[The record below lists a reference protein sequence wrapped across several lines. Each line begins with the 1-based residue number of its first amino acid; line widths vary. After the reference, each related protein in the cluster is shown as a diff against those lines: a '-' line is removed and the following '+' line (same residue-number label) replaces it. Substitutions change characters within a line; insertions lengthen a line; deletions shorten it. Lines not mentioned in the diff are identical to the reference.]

1 MMDDSA
7 LRERY
12 LSVLDRLGEA
22 IARAGRKPE
31 EVRLIAVSK
40 LHPAE
45 DVACVAAA
53 GQVDFG
59 ENYVQEALQKRQD
72 LVAQPQC
79 RDIRWHM
86 IGHVQ
91 SRKAAQVAG
100 AFALVHTLDSVKLA
114 DALEKRAAALGVV
127 QPVLCEI
134 NVGEEPQKAGIMAD
148 ALPELEEHVLAR
160 CPHLEMQ
167 GLMCLPPVFDAG
179 EAARPYFAR
188 LYRLREDM
196 RARTGLPLPSI
207 QGGSP
212 HFGFKD
218 TAFFIEKDT
227 SGDSCDIVFLGDRSV
242 KTVGITQLLPN
253 HFFFFQNQRS

>member
-1 MMDDSA
+1 MMMDDSA

-12 LSVLDRLGEA
+12 RSVLERLGEA
-22 IARAGRKPE
+22 VARAGRTPE

-40 LHPAE
+40 LHPAA

-59 ENYVQEALQKRQD
+59 ENYVQEALQKRQE
-72 LVAQPQC
+72 LVDQPQC

-114 DALEKRAAALGVV
+114 DALEKRAAALDVV

-148 ALPELEEHVLAR
+148 ALPGLAEHVLAH
-160 CPHLEMQ
+160 CPHLELQ
-167 GLMCLPPVFDAG
+167 GLMCLPPGPTLPACT
-179 EAARPYFAR
+179 AC
-188 LYRLREDM
+188 
-196 RARTGLPLPSI
+196 ARTCGRAPACRCPIFPWVCPATLPRPWPK
-207 QGGSP
+207 GP
-212 HFGFKD
+212 PWC
-218 TAFFIEKDT
+218 A
-227 SGDSCDIVFLGDRSV
+227 
-242 KTVGITQLLPN
+242 
-253 HFFFFQNQRS
+253 

>member
-1 MMDDSA
+1 
-7 LRERY
+7 
-12 LSVLDRLGEA
+12 
-22 IARAGRKPE
+22 
-31 EVRLIAVSK
+31 
-40 LHPAE
+40 
-45 DVACVAAA
+45 
-53 GQVDFG
+53 
-59 ENYVQEALQKRQD
+59 
-72 LVAQPQC
+72 
-79 RDIRWHM
+79 M

-148 ALPELEEHVLAR
+148 ALPELAEHVLAH

-196 RARTGLPLPSI
+196 RARTGLPLPHLSM
-207 QGGSP
+207 GM
-212 HFGFKD
+212 
-218 TAFFIEKDT
+218 
-227 SGDSCDIVFLGDRSV
+227 SGDFAAAVAEGATLVRIGTDIFGPRPPKV
-242 KTVGITQLLPN
+242 PA
-253 HFFFFQNQRS
+253 

>member
-148 ALPELEEHVLAR
+148 ALPELEDARREVADARQELADAR
-160 CPHLEMQ
+160 KELEQ
-167 GLMCLPPVFDAG
+167 AKQQSK
-179 EAARPYFAR
+179 AQHRQ
-188 LYRLREDM
+188 RE
-196 RARTGLPLPSI
+196 
-207 QGGSP
+207 
-212 HFGFKD
+212 K
-218 TAFFIEKDT
+218 
-227 SGDSCDIVFLGDRSV
+227 V
-242 KTVGITQLLPN
+242 KTKDRGVEL
-253 HFFFFQNQRS
+253 

>member
-1 MMDDSA
+1 MMMDDSA

-12 LSVLDRLGEA
+12 RSVLERLGEA
-22 IARAGRKPE
+22 VARAGRTSE

-40 LHPAE
+40 LHPAA

-59 ENYVQEALQKRQD
+59 ENYVQEALQKRQE
-72 LVAQPQC
+72 LVDQPQC

-100 AFALVHTLDSVKLA
+100 AFALVHTLDSVKL
-114 DALEKRAAALGVV
+114 EKRAAALDVV

-148 ALPELEEHVLAR
+148 ALPGLAEHVLAH
-160 CPHLEMQ
+160 CPHLELQ

-188 LYRLREDM
+188 LYRLREDL
-196 RARTGLPLPSI
+196 RARTGLPLPHLSM
-207 QGGSP
+207 GM
-212 HFGFKD
+212 
-218 TAFFIEKDT
+218 
-227 SGDSCDIVFLGDRSV
+227 SGDFAAAVAEGATLVRIGTDIFGPRPPKV
-242 KTVGITQLLPN
+242 TA
-253 HFFFFQNQRS
+253 

>member
-1 MMDDSA
+1 M
-7 LRERY
+7 LKEN
-12 LSVLDRLGEA
+12 LKTVEEHVQEA
-22 IARAGRKPE
+22 CKRAGRSRE
-31 EVRLIAVSK
+31 EVTLIAVSK
-40 LHPAE
+40 TKPLE
-45 DVACVAAA
+45 MLQENYGEGVR
-53 GQVDFG
+53 DFG
-59 ENYVQEALQKRQD
+59 ENKVQELCDKMEQ
-72 LVAQPQC
+72 LPS
-79 RDIRWHM
+79 DIRWHM

-196 RARTGLPLPSI
+196 RARTGLPLPHLSM
-207 QGGSP
+207 GM
-212 HFGFKD
+212 
-218 TAFFIEKDT
+218 
-227 SGDSCDIVFLGDRSV
+227 SGDFAAAVAEGATLVRIGTDIFGPRPPKV
-242 KTVGITQLLPN
+242 PA
-253 HFFFFQNQRS
+253 

>member
-1 MMDDSA
+1 M
-7 LRERY
+7 LKEN
-12 LSVLDRLGEA
+12 LKTVEEHVQEA
-22 IARAGRKPE
+22 CKRAGRSRE
-31 EVRLIAVSK
+31 EVTLIAVSK
-40 LHPAE
+40 TKPLE
-45 DVACVAAA
+45 MLQEIYGEGVR
-53 GQVDFG
+53 DFG
-59 ENYVQEALQKRQD
+59 ENKVQELCDKMEQ
-72 LVAQPQC
+72 LPP
-79 RDIRWHM
+79 DIRWHM

-196 RARTGLPLPSI
+196 RARTGLPLPHLSM
-207 QGGSP
+207 GM
-212 HFGFKD
+212 
-218 TAFFIEKDT
+218 
-227 SGDSCDIVFLGDRSV
+227 SGDFAAAVAEGATLVRIGTDIFGPRPPKV
-242 KTVGITQLLPN
+242 PA
-253 HFFFFQNQRS
+253 

>member
-1 MMDDSA
+1 MMMDDSA

-12 LSVLDRLGEA
+12 RSVLERLGEA
-22 IARAGRKPE
+22 VARAGRTPE

-40 LHPAE
+40 LHPAA

-59 ENYVQEALQKRQD
+59 ENYVQEALQKRQE
-72 LVAQPQC
+72 LVDQPQC

-100 AFALVHTLDSVKLA
+100 AFAL
-114 DALEKRAAALGVV
+114 LEKRAAALDVV

-148 ALPELEEHVLAR
+148 ALPGLAEHVLAH
-160 CPHLEMQ
+160 CPHLELQ

-188 LYRLREDM
+188 LYRLREDL
-196 RARTGLPLPSI
+196 RARTGLPLPHLSM
-207 QGGSP
+207 GM
-212 HFGFKD
+212 
-218 TAFFIEKDT
+218 
-227 SGDSCDIVFLGDRSV
+227 SGDFAAAVAEGATLVRIGTDIFGPRPPKV
-242 KTVGITQLLPN
+242 TA
-253 HFFFFQNQRS
+253 

>member
-148 ALPELEEHVLAR
+148 AGIAPEQLVPLLEEVATFQNLKVK
-160 CPHLEMQ
+160 
-167 GLMCLPPVFDAG
+167 GLMTIPPAG
-179 EAARPYFAR
+179 ENEKFLSKMQD
-188 LYRLREDM
+188 LYLDIRSKNMDNIDM
-196 RARTGLPLPSI
+196 DILSMGM
-207 QGGSP
+207 
-212 HFGFKD
+212 
-218 TAFFIEKDT
+218 
-227 SGDSCDIVFLGDRSV
+227 SGDFAAAVAEGATLVRIGTDIFGPRPPKV
-242 KTVGITQLLPN
+242 PA
-253 HFFFFQNQRS
+253 

>member
-1 MMDDSA
+1 MMMDDSA

-12 LSVLDRLGEA
+12 RSVLERLGEA
-22 IARAGRKPE
+22 VARAGRTPE

-40 LHPAE
+40 LHPAA

-59 ENYVQEALQKRQD
+59 ENYVQEALQKRQE
-72 LVAQPQC
+72 LVDQPQC

-114 DALEKRAAALGVV
+114 DALEKRAAALDVV

-148 ALPELEEHVLAR
+148 ALPGLAL
-160 CPHLEMQ
+160 PHLSM
-167 GLMCLPPVFDAG
+167 GM
-179 EAARPYFAR
+179 
-188 LYRLREDM
+188 
-196 RARTGLPLPSI
+196 
-207 QGGSP
+207 
-212 HFGFKD
+212 
-218 TAFFIEKDT
+218 
-227 SGDSCDIVFLGDRSV
+227 SGDFAAAVAEGATLVRIGTDIFGPRPPKV
-242 KTVGITQLLPN
+242 TA
-253 HFFFFQNQRS
+253 

>member
-12 LSVLDRLGEA
+12 HSVLERLGEA

-72 LVAQPQC
+72 LVAQPQG

-114 DALEKRAAALGVV
+114 DALEKRAAALDVV

-148 ALPELEEHVLAR
+148 ALPELAEHVLAH

-196 RARTGLPLPSI
+196 RARTGLPLPHLSM
-207 QGGSP
+207 GM
-212 HFGFKD
+212 
-218 TAFFIEKDT
+218 
-227 SGDSCDIVFLGDRSV
+227 SGDFAAAVAEGATLVRIGTDIFGPRPPKV
-242 KTVGITQLLPN
+242 PA
-253 HFFFFQNQRS
+253 

>member
-12 LSVLDRLGEA
+12 HSVLERLGEA

-127 QPVLCEI
+127 QPVRDQC
-134 NVGEEPQKAGIMAD
+134 GRGA
-148 ALPELEEHVLAR
+148 PESRHHGR
-160 CPHLEMQ
+160 CP
-167 GLMCLPPVFDAG
+167 
-179 EAARPYFAR
+179 
-188 LYRLREDM
+188 
-196 RARTGLPLPSI
+196 ARTGGACAGALPP
-207 QGGSP
+207 
-212 HFGFKD
+212 
-218 TAFFIEKDT
+218 
-227 SGDSCDIVFLGDRSV
+227 SGDAGAHVPAARL
-242 KTVGITQLLPN
+242 
-253 HFFFFQNQRS
+253 

>member
-1 MMDDSA
+1 MDDAA

-12 LSVLDRLGEA
+12 ASVLARLDEA
-22 IARAGRKPE
+22 IARAGRAPE

-40 LHPAE
+40 LHPAG

-72 LVAQPQC
+72 LLADPRC

-100 AFALVHTLDSVKLA
+100 AFALIHTLDSVKLA
-114 DALEKRAAALGVV
+114 DALEKRAAALDVV

-134 NVGEEPQKAGIMAD
+134 NVGEEPQKAGIMAE
-148 ALPELEEHVLAR
+148 ALPGLVDHVLEH
-160 CPHLEMQ
+160 CPHLEVQ

-188 LYRLREDM
+188 LRLLREEL
-196 RARTGLPLPSI
+196 RVRTGLPLPHLSM
-207 QGGSP
+207 GM
-212 HFGFKD
+212 
-218 TAFFIEKDT
+218 
-227 SGDSCDIVFLGDRSV
+227 SGDFPAAVAEGATLVRIGTDIFGPRPPKVAG
-242 KTVGITQLLPN
+242 
-253 HFFFFQNQRS
+253 

>member
-1 MMDDSA
+1 MDESA

-12 LSVLDRLGEA
+12 LSVLERLAEA
-22 IARAGRKPE
+22 VVRAGRKPE
-31 EVRLIAVSK
+31 DVRLVAVSK

-59 ENYVQEALQKRQD
+59 ENYVQEALQKRQE
-72 LVAQPQC
+72 LVARPQC
-79 RDIRWHM
+79 RGIRWHM

-100 AFALVHTLDSVKLA
+100 AFALVHTLDSRKLA
-114 DALEKRAAALGVV
+114 DALEKRAAALDVV

-134 NVGEEPQKAGIMAD
+134 NVGEEPQKAGIMAAD
-148 ALPELEEHVLAR
+148 LPDLADHVLAH
-160 CPHLEMQ
+160 CPHLALQ

-188 LYRLREDM
+188 LYRLREDL
-196 RARTGLPLPSI
+196 RGRTGLPLPHLSM
-207 QGGSP
+207 GM
-212 HFGFKD
+212 
-218 TAFFIEKDT
+218 
-227 SGDSCDIVFLGDRSV
+227 SGDFAAAVAEGATLVRIGTDIFGPRPPKV
-242 KTVGITQLLPN
+242 PA
-253 HFFFFQNQRS
+253 

>member
-160 CPHLEMQ
+160 CPHLEIQ

-188 LYRLREDM
+188 LYRLRT
-196 RARTGLPLPSI
+196 RAGRPLACAAADLPRRCALAAGGGRAGPRLSGCAGKRRPRAVAVPAVGRGLRLPA
-207 QGGSP
+207 G
-212 HFGFKD
+212 
-218 TAFFIEKDT
+218 
-227 SGDSCDIVFLGDRSV
+227 V
-242 KTVGITQLLPN
+242 
-253 HFFFFQNQRS
+253 

>member
-196 RARTGLPLPSI
+196 RARTGLPLI
-207 QGGSP
+207 GTDI
-212 HFGFKD
+212 FGPRPPKVP
-218 TAFFIEKDT
+218 A
-227 SGDSCDIVFLGDRSV
+227 
-242 KTVGITQLLPN
+242 
-253 HFFFFQNQRS
+253 

>member
-1 MMDDSA
+1 MLKENLKTVEEHVQEA
-7 LRERY
+7 CKRA
-12 LSVLDRLGEA
+12 DRS
-22 IARAGRKPE
+22 RE
-31 EVRLIAVSK
+31 EVTLIAVSK
-40 LHPAE
+40 TKPLE
-45 DVACVAAA
+45 MLQEIYGEGVR
-53 GQVDFG
+53 DFG
-59 ENYVQEALQKRQD
+59 ENKVQELCDKMEQ
-72 LVAQPQC
+72 LPS
-79 RDIRWHM
+79 DIRWHM

-148 ALPELEEHVLAR
+148 ALPELAEHVLAH

-196 RARTGLPLPSI
+196 RARTGLPLPHLSM
-207 QGGSP
+207 GM
-212 HFGFKD
+212 
-218 TAFFIEKDT
+218 
-227 SGDSCDIVFLGDRSV
+227 SGDFAAAVAEGATLVRIGTDIFGPRPPKV
-242 KTVGITQLLPN
+242 TA
-253 HFFFFQNQRS
+253 

>member
-1 MMDDSA
+1 MMMDDSA

-12 LSVLDRLGEA
+12 RSVLERLGEA
-22 IARAGRKPE
+22 VARAGRTPE

-40 LHPAE
+40 LHPAA

-59 ENYVQEALQKRQD
+59 ENYVQEALQKRQE
-72 LVAQPQC
+72 LVDQPQC

-114 DALEKRAAALGVV
+114 DALEKRAAALDVV

-148 ALPELEEHVLAR
+148 ALPGLAEHVLAH
-160 CPHLEMQ
+160 CPHLELQ

-179 EAARPYFAR
+179 EAARPLPACTAC
-188 LYRLREDM
+188 
-196 RARTGLPLPSI
+196 ARTCGRAPACRCPIFPWACPATLPRPWPK
-207 QGGSP
+207 GP
-212 HFGFKD
+212 PWC
-218 TAFFIEKDT
+218 A
-227 SGDSCDIVFLGDRSV
+227 
-242 KTVGITQLLPN
+242 
-253 HFFFFQNQRS
+253 